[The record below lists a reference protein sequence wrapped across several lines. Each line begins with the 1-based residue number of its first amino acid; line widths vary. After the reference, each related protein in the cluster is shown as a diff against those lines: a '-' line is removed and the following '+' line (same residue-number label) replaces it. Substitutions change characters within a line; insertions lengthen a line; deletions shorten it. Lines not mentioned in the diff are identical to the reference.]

1 MSSQLGAFIIKD
13 TVVVFSIG
21 VYAVVYHLR
30 NVGLTEMFGQL
41 IQVFTEV
48 VPEEH

>member
-1 MSSQLGAFIIKD
+1 M
-13 TVVVFSIG
+13 
-21 VYAVVYHLR
+21 YHLR